1 MRKLLLIVPLALAL
15 SGCASFGLQDP
26 FASGKFD
33 PAIWKADMDKVKA
46 AAKTGGQAALDAMD
60 ALCPSV
66 AQASVVVND
75 PAYVGAA
82 QSVFGVNGSTK
93 ALNNINDGLYLLS
106 SACAV
111 RNADSA
117 KQAIVLGAQAINDAK
132 RIFAAKKP

>member
-1 MRKLLLIVPLALAL
+1 MRKLLLVIPLAFAL
-15 SGCASFGLQDP
+15 SGCASLGLVDP

-33 PAIWKADMDKVKA
+33 AAVWKADLAKVKSA
-46 AAKTGGQAALDAMD
+46 AQQGGQAALDAMD

-66 AQASVVVND
+66 AQASTVVND

-111 RNADSA
+111 RNANSA

-132 RIFAAKKP
+132 LIFAAKK